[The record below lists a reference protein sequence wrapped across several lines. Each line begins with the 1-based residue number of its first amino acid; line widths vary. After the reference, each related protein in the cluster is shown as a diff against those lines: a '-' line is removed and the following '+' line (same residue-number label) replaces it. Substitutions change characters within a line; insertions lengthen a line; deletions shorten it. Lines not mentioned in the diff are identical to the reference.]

1 MFFLTLSVVLVA
13 YMKLKIKDYER
24 SYRKSCRIDQ
34 RVGVN
39 TECFC
44 KEVGLGSSNLSR
56 KLKGSTPFTAKDFVK
71 ICDSIGVN
79 REWLETGEGEKRTY
93 SVGYDKNAINMAI
106 DKAFT
111 QCVHGEDA
119 KPFYDVDFALGF
131 SEMYNDSP
139 NTPTKYISVPGYEKT
154 DFWCRTSGDSMK
166 PLISNGDIIALKQ
179 ILDWSEFLPMNEVYA
194 IMTTNDLRTV
204 KIIRKGSD
212 NEHFTLHAIN
222 EEYEDQEIK
231 KSAITKVFKVLGSLK
246 AL

>member
-1 MFFLTLSVVLVA
+1 M
-13 YMKLKIKDYER
+13 
-24 SYRKSCRIDQ
+24 
-34 RVGVN
+34 VGVIERIN
-39 TECFC
+39 ELIKELGLTPNAFA

-56 KLKGSTPFTAKDFVK
+56 KLKGNTPFTQKDFVK
-71 ICDSIGVN
+71 ISDSIGVN
-79 REWLETGEGEKRTY
+79 REWLETGDGEKRTY
-93 SVGYDKNAINMAI
+93 SAGYDRNAINMAV

-139 NTPTKYISVPGYEKT
+139 NVPRKHISVPGYEKT

-179 ILDWSEFLPMNEVYA
+179 ILDWNEFLPMNEVYA

-204 KIIRKGSD
+204 KIIRKGPD
-212 NEHFTLHAIN
+212 DEHFTLHAIN
-222 EEYEDQEIK
+222 EEYEDQEIR

>member
-1 MFFLTLSVVLVA
+1 M
-13 YMKLKIKDYER
+13 
-24 SYRKSCRIDQ
+24 
-34 RVGVN
+34 VGVIERIN
-39 TECFC
+39 ELIKELGLTPNSFA

-56 KLKGSTPFTAKDFVK
+56 KLKGNTPFTQKDFVK
-71 ICDSIGVN
+71 ISDSIGVN
-79 REWLETGEGEKRTY
+79 REWLETGKGEKRTY
-93 SVGYDKNAINMAI
+93 SVGYDKNVINMAI

-111 QCVHGEDA
+111 QCVHGDDA

-179 ILDWSEFLPMNEVYA
+179 ILDWNEFLPMNEVYA

-231 KSAITKVFKVLGSLK
+231 KEAITKVFKVLGSLK

>member
-1 MFFLTLSVVLVA
+1 MNGVIERVAELIKELGLTPNA
-13 YMKLKIKDYER
+13 
-24 SYRKSCRIDQ
+24 
-34 RVGVN
+34 
-39 TECFC
+39 FA

-56 KLKGSTPFTAKDFVK
+56 KLKGSTPFTVKDFVK

-93 SVGYDKNAINMAI
+93 SLGFDKDSLNRSI

-111 QCVHGEDA
+111 QCAHGDDA
-119 KPFYDVDFALGF
+119 KPFYDVDFVLGF

-139 NTPTKYISVPGYEKT
+139 NVPTKYISVPGYEKT

-179 ILDWSEFLPMNEVYA
+179 ILDWNEFLPMNEVYA

-212 NEHFTLHAIN
+212 DEHFTLHAIN

-246 AL
+246 AI

>member
-1 MFFLTLSVVLVA
+1 MNGVIERVTELIKELGLTPNA
-13 YMKLKIKDYER
+13 
-24 SYRKSCRIDQ
+24 
-34 RVGVN
+34 
-39 TECFC
+39 FA

-93 SVGYDKNAINMAI
+93 SLGFDKDSLNRSI

-111 QCVHGEDA
+111 QCAYGEDA

-131 SEMYNDSP
+131 SGMYNDSP

-179 ILDWSEFLPMNEVYA
+179 VLDWNEFLPMNEVYA

-212 NEHFTLHAIN
+212 DEHFTLHAIN

>member
-1 MFFLTLSVVLVA
+1 M
-13 YMKLKIKDYER
+13 
-24 SYRKSCRIDQ
+24 
-34 RVGVN
+34 VGVIERIN
-39 TECFC
+39 ELIKELGLTPNAFA

-56 KLKGSTPFTAKDFVK
+56 KLKGNTPFTQKDFVK
-71 ICDSIGVN
+71 ISDSIGVN
-79 REWLETGEGEKRTY
+79 REWLETGDGEKRTY
-93 SVGYDKNAINMAI
+93 SSGYDRNAINMAV
-106 DKAFT
+106 DKAFA
-111 QCVHGEDA
+111 QCAHGDDA

-139 NTPTKYISVPGYEKT
+139 NVPMKHISVPGYEKT

-179 ILDWSEFLPMNEVYA
+179 ILDWNEFLPMNEVYA

-212 NEHFTLHAIN
+212 DEHFTLHAIN

-246 AL
+246 AI

>member
-1 MFFLTLSVVLVA
+1 MNGVIERVAELIKELGLTPNA
-13 YMKLKIKDYER
+13 
-24 SYRKSCRIDQ
+24 
-34 RVGVN
+34 
-39 TECFC
+39 FA

-56 KLKGSTPFTAKDFVK
+56 KLKGSTPFTIKDFVK

-93 SVGYDKNAINMAI
+93 SLGFDKDSLNRSI

-111 QCVHGEDA
+111 QCAHGDDA
-119 KPFYDVDFALGF
+119 KPFYDLDFTLGF

-139 NTPTKYISVPGYEKT
+139 YTPTKYISVPGYEKT

-179 ILDWSEFLPMNEVYA
+179 ILDWNEFLPMNEVYA

-212 NEHFTLHAIN
+212 DEHFTLHAIN

-246 AL
+246 AI

>member
-1 MFFLTLSVVLVA
+1 MIGVIERINELIKELGLTPNA
-13 YMKLKIKDYER
+13 
-24 SYRKSCRIDQ
+24 
-34 RVGVN
+34 
-39 TECFC
+39 FA

-56 KLKGSTPFTAKDFVK
+56 KLKGNTPFTQKDFVK
-71 ICDSIGVN
+71 ISDSIGVN
-79 REWLETGEGEKRTY
+79 REWLETGNGEKRTY
-93 SVGYDKNAINMAI
+93 SVGYDKKVINMSI

-111 QCVHGEDA
+111 QCVHGNDA

-139 NTPTKYISVPGYEKT
+139 NVPMKHISVPGYEKT

-166 PLISNGDIIALKQ
+166 PLISNGDIIALKV
-179 ILDWSEFLPMNEVYA
+179 IPDWTEFLPMNEIYA
-194 IMTTNDLRTV
+194 IMTKNDLRTV
-204 KIIRKGSD
+204 KVIRRGSD

-231 KSAITKVFKVLGSLK
+231 KEAITKVFKVLGSLK

>member
-1 MFFLTLSVVLVA
+1 MNGVIERVTELIKELGLTPNA
-13 YMKLKIKDYER
+13 
-24 SYRKSCRIDQ
+24 
-34 RVGVN
+34 
-39 TECFC
+39 FA
-44 KEVGLGSSNLSR
+44 KEAGLGSSNLSR

-93 SVGYDKNAINMAI
+93 SLGFDKDSLNRSI

-111 QCVHGEDA
+111 QCAHGDDA
-119 KPFYDVDFALGF
+119 KPFYDVDFVLGF

-139 NTPTKYISVPGYEKT
+139 NVPTKYISVPGYEKT

-179 ILDWSEFLPMNEVYA
+179 ILDWNEFLPMNEVYA

-212 NEHFTLHAIN
+212 EEHFTLHSYN
-222 EEYEDQEIK
+222 EEYEDQEIPK
-231 KSAITKVFKVLGSLK
+231 EAITKVFKVLGSLK
-246 AL
+246 AI

>member
-1 MFFLTLSVVLVA
+1 MEKEGIIGRIKVLMSEGADNANSFSKKVGIDPSGFRKK
-13 YMKLKIKDYER
+13 MKGESPVMPRDIK
-24 SYRKSCRIDQ
+24 
-34 RVGVN
+34 
-39 TECFC
+39 
-44 KEVGLGSSNLSR
+44 L
-56 KLKGSTPFTAKDFVK
+56 
-71 ICDSIGVN
+71 ICDTLGVN
-79 REWLETGEGEKRTY
+79 REWLETGEGDKRTY
-93 SVGYDKNAINMAI
+93 SLGFDKDSLKRSI

-111 QCVHGEDA
+111 QCVYGEDA

-139 NTPTKYISVPGYEKT
+139 NVPTKYISVPGYEKT

-179 ILDWSEFLPMNEVYA
+179 ILDWNEFLPMNEVYA

-212 NEHFTLHAIN
+212 DEHFTLHAIN

-231 KSAITKVFKVLGSLK
+231 KSTITKVFKVLGSLK